1 MEKTVKQLKE
11 EYDTLATEIRLVVF
25 PSIKKKREQIK
36 MGKFR
41 LEQIASEWGVNTSR
55 VTNFTPE
62 ILFQLDEYLDEE
74 IRIHTKMNEVNIHDC
89 Q

>member
-1 MEKTVKQLKE
+1 MEKTVKQIKE
-11 EYDTLATEIRLVVF
+11 EYKTLCEEINLVVF
-25 PSIKKKREQIK
+25 LSIKKKREQIK

-41 LEQIASEWGVNTSR
+41 LEQIASDGGVNTSR

-74 IRIHTKMNEVNIHDC
+74 IKTLTKMNEVNIHDC